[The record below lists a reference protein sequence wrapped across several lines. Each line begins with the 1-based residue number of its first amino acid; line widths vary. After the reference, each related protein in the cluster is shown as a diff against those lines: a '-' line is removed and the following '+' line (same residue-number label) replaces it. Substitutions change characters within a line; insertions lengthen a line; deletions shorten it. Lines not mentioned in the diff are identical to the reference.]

1 MQETAV
7 AEISM
12 TRSDLWPLR
21 LFRCQASPDALARY
35 RTVLLRDRRFFD
47 IAKQRRNA
55 GRSDLTKVRVFLQLN
70 WAIGGNMVLNF
81 KLKAIANGN
90 HSPLQ
95 HDDPDA
101 RRSVKQHRRAVYR
114 DACTASCFRLQQAYV
129 RVLAAAEQAL
139 RCLLTQTS

>member
-12 TRSDLWPLR
+12 AESDLWPLR
-21 LFRCQASPDALARY
+21 LFQCQASPDALERHRA
-35 RTVLLRDRRFFD
+35 VHLRDRIFFD
-47 IAKQRRNA
+47 IAKQGHNA
-55 GRSDLTKVRVFLQLN
+55 GRFHLTKARVFSQLN

-101 RRSVKQHRRAVYR
+101 GRSVKQHRRAVYR

-129 RVLAAAEQAL
+129 RVLAGAEQAL